1 MIIYNQI
8 KACLLNLKKGGIPMQ
23 QKCGMLINNVNNVKR
38 WFYEKIMSILLSIVM
53 STSLVIPTF
62 AEAPPYSIDK
72 VATKVVIDQH
82 ELRDI
87 YDKYASVTDETV
99 VEDML
104 MEDFGFSR
112 SEVKEL
118 LEVSKSGSGGSTGAS
133 RASSITGRLPATAAI
148 GTVVNIVYT
157 IDLQEMKDLATIT
170 NFIARQVGGAGA
182 GVAVAALVAKTVL
195 AAAQKGGIN
204 YAKVTISYTYGY
216 NNDGVLGWTPG
227 YTKYEYW

>member
-1 MIIYNQI
+1 M
-8 KACLLNLKKGGIPMQ
+8 
-23 QKCGMLINNVNNVKR
+23 
-38 WFYEKIMSILLSIVM
+38 
-53 STSLVIPTF
+53 
-62 AEAPPYSIDK
+62 
-72 VATKVVIDQH
+72 
-82 ELRDI
+82 RDI

-157 IDLQEMKDLATIT
+157 IDLQEMKDLA
-170 NFIARQVGGAGA
+170 ARQVGGAGA

>member
-1 MIIYNQI
+1 
-8 KACLLNLKKGGIPMQ
+8 MQ

-157 IDLQEMKDLATIT
+157 IDL
-170 NFIARQVGGAGA
+170 
-182 GVAVAALVAKTVL
+182 
-195 AAAQKGGIN
+195 
-204 YAKVTISYTYGY
+204 
-216 NNDGVLGWTPG
+216 
-227 YTKYEYW
+227 

>member
-1 MIIYNQI
+1 
-8 KACLLNLKKGGIPMQ
+8 
-23 QKCGMLINNVNNVKR
+23 
-38 WFYEKIMSILLSIVM
+38 M

-118 LEVSKSGSGGSTGAS
+118 LEVSK

>member
-1 MIIYNQI
+1 M
-8 KACLLNLKKGGIPMQ
+8 K
-23 QKCGMLINNVNNVKR
+23 
-38 WFYEKIMSILLSIVM
+38 KIMSILLSIVM

-182 GVAVAALVAKTVL
+182 GVAVAALVAKSIGNK
-195 AAAQKGGIN
+195 KGRCN
-204 YAKVTISYTYGY
+204 
-216 NNDGVLGWTPG
+216 
-227 YTKYEYW
+227 ERE

>member
-1 MIIYNQI
+1 
-8 KACLLNLKKGGIPMQ
+8 
-23 QKCGMLINNVNNVKR
+23 
-38 WFYEKIMSILLSIVM
+38 M

-195 AAAQKGGIN
+195 AAAQKG
-204 YAKVTISYTYGY
+204 A
-216 NNDGVLGWTPG
+216 
-227 YTKYEYW
+227 

>member
-1 MIIYNQI
+1 M
-8 KACLLNLKKGGIPMQ
+8 K
-23 QKCGMLINNVNNVKR
+23 
-38 WFYEKIMSILLSIVM
+38 KIMSILLSIVM

-182 GVAVAALVAKTVL
+182 GVAVAA
-195 AAAQKGGIN
+195 QKGGIN

>member
-1 MIIYNQI
+1 M
-8 KACLLNLKKGGIPMQ
+8 
-23 QKCGMLINNVNNVKR
+23 
-38 WFYEKIMSILLSIVM
+38 
-53 STSLVIPTF
+53 VIPTF

-157 IDLQEMKDLATIT
+157 IDL
-170 NFIARQVGGAGA
+170 
-182 GVAVAALVAKTVL
+182 
-195 AAAQKGGIN
+195 
-204 YAKVTISYTYGY
+204 
-216 NNDGVLGWTPG
+216 
-227 YTKYEYW
+227 

>member
-1 MIIYNQI
+1 
-8 KACLLNLKKGGIPMQ
+8 MQ

-38 WFYEKIMSILLSIVM
+38 WFYEKKFMSILLSIVM

-148 GTVVNIVYT
+148 GTVVKYCVY
-157 IDLQEMKDLATIT
+157 
-170 NFIARQVGGAGA
+170 N
-182 GVAVAALVAKTVL
+182 
-195 AAAQKGGIN
+195 
-204 YAKVTISYTYGY
+204 
-216 NNDGVLGWTPG
+216 
-227 YTKYEYW
+227 

>member
-1 MIIYNQI
+1 
-8 KACLLNLKKGGIPMQ
+8 MQ
-23 QKCGMLINNVNNVKR
+23 QKCGMLINNVKR
-38 WFYEKIMSILLSIVM
+38 WFYEKNYEYFIVDSYVNFIGNPM
-53 STSLVIPTF
+53 VIPTF

>member
-1 MIIYNQI
+1 M
-8 KACLLNLKKGGIPMQ
+8 K
-23 QKCGMLINNVNNVKR
+23 
-38 WFYEKIMSILLSIVM
+38 KIMSILLSIVM

-118 LEVSKSGSGGSTGAS
+118 LEVSKSGSGGST
-133 RASSITGRLPATAAI
+133 ATAAI

>member
-1 MIIYNQI
+1 M
-8 KACLLNLKKGGIPMQ
+8 K
-23 QKCGMLINNVNNVKR
+23 
-38 WFYEKIMSILLSIVM
+38 KIMSILLSIVM

-118 LEVSKSGSGGSTGAS
+118 LEVSKSGSG
-133 RASSITGRLPATAAI
+133 
-148 GTVVNIVYT
+148 
-157 IDLQEMKDLATIT
+157 DLQVL
-170 NFIARQVGGAGA
+170 RGH
-182 GVAVAALVAKTVL
+182 LV
-195 AAAQKGGIN
+195 
-204 YAKVTISYTYGY
+204 
-216 NNDGVLGWTPG
+216 
-227 YTKYEYW
+227 

>member
-1 MIIYNQI
+1 M
-8 KACLLNLKKGGIPMQ
+8 K
-23 QKCGMLINNVNNVKR
+23 
-38 WFYEKIMSILLSIVM
+38 KIMSILLSIVM

-204 YAKVTISYTYGY
+204 YAKVTIMM
-216 NNDGVLGWTPG
+216 
-227 YTKYEYW
+227 EY

>member
-1 MIIYNQI
+1 M
-8 KACLLNLKKGGIPMQ
+8 
-23 QKCGMLINNVNNVKR
+23 
-38 WFYEKIMSILLSIVM
+38 
-53 STSLVIPTF
+53 
-62 AEAPPYSIDK
+62 
-72 VATKVVIDQH
+72 IDQH

-195 AAAQKGGIN
+195 AAAQKGVIN
-204 YAKVTISYTYGY
+204 YAKV
-216 NNDGVLGWTPG
+216 
-227 YTKYEYW
+227 KYLIHMAIIMMEY

>member
-38 WFYEKIMSILLSIVM
+38 WLSIVM

-99 VEDML
+99 VEYML

-157 IDLQEMKDLATIT
+157 IDL
-170 NFIARQVGGAGA
+170 
-182 GVAVAALVAKTVL
+182 
-195 AAAQKGGIN
+195 
-204 YAKVTISYTYGY
+204 
-216 NNDGVLGWTPG
+216 
-227 YTKYEYW
+227 

>member
-1 MIIYNQI
+1 M
-8 KACLLNLKKGGIPMQ
+8 
-23 QKCGMLINNVNNVKR
+23 
-38 WFYEKIMSILLSIVM
+38 
-53 STSLVIPTF
+53 
-62 AEAPPYSIDK
+62 
-72 VATKVVIDQH
+72 
-82 ELRDI
+82 RDI

-195 AAAQKGGIN
+195 N

>member
-1 MIIYNQI
+1 M
-8 KACLLNLKKGGIPMQ
+8 K
-23 QKCGMLINNVNNVKR
+23 
-38 WFYEKIMSILLSIVM
+38 KIMSILLSIVM

-157 IDLQEMKDLATIT
+157 IDLDVCLTLQPEKHIMILNT
-170 NFIARQVGGAGA
+170 
-182 GVAVAALVAKTVL
+182 
-195 AAAQKGGIN
+195 
-204 YAKVTISYTYGY
+204 
-216 NNDGVLGWTPG
+216 
-227 YTKYEYW
+227 

>member
-1 MIIYNQI
+1 M
-8 KACLLNLKKGGIPMQ
+8 K
-23 QKCGMLINNVNNVKR
+23 
-38 WFYEKIMSILLSIVM
+38 KIMSILLSIVM

-216 NNDGVLGWTPG
+216 NNDVVLGWTPG

>member
-1 MIIYNQI
+1 
-8 KACLLNLKKGGIPMQ
+8 
-23 QKCGMLINNVNNVKR
+23 
-38 WFYEKIMSILLSIVM
+38 M

-195 AAAQKGGIN
+195 AAAQKGGIK
-204 YAKVTISYTYGY
+204 YAKFTISYTYGY
-216 NNDGVLGWTPG
+216 NNHGVLGWTPG

>member
-1 MIIYNQI
+1 M
-8 KACLLNLKKGGIPMQ
+8 
-23 QKCGMLINNVNNVKR
+23 
-38 WFYEKIMSILLSIVM
+38 
-53 STSLVIPTF
+53 
-62 AEAPPYSIDK
+62 
-72 VATKVVIDQH
+72 VVC
-82 ELRDI
+82 
-87 YDKYASVTDETV
+87 
-99 VEDML
+99 
-104 MEDFGFSR
+104 
-112 SEVKEL
+112 
-118 LEVSKSGSGGSTGAS
+118 KSGSGGSTGAS

-182 GVAVAALVAKTVL
+182 GAGVALVAKTVL
-195 AAAQKGGIN
+195 AATQKGGIN

>member
-1 MIIYNQI
+1 M
-8 KACLLNLKKGGIPMQ
+8 K
-23 QKCGMLINNVNNVKR
+23 
-38 WFYEKIMSILLSIVM
+38 KIMSILLSIVM

-118 LEVSKSGSGGSTGAS
+118 LEVSKRRRGHGPRRQARRQGLPRLRHGGRR
-133 RASSITGRLPATAAI
+133 RARRGHHLGGHDDSA
-148 GTVVNIVYT
+148 
-157 IDLQEMKDLATIT
+157 
-170 NFIARQVGGAGA
+170 QV
-182 GVAVAALVAKTVL
+182 
-195 AAAQKGGIN
+195 
-204 YAKVTISYTYGY
+204 
-216 NNDGVLGWTPG
+216 
-227 YTKYEYW
+227 

>member
-1 MIIYNQI
+1 
-8 KACLLNLKKGGIPMQ
+8 
-23 QKCGMLINNVNNVKR
+23 
-38 WFYEKIMSILLSIVM
+38 M

-157 IDLQEMKDLATIT
+157 IDLQEMKDL
-170 NFIARQVGGAGA
+170 
-182 GVAVAALVAKTVL
+182 
-195 AAAQKGGIN
+195 
-204 YAKVTISYTYGY
+204 
-216 NNDGVLGWTPG
+216 
-227 YTKYEYW
+227 

>member
-1 MIIYNQI
+1 M
-8 KACLLNLKKGGIPMQ
+8 K
-23 QKCGMLINNVNNVKR
+23 
-38 WFYEKIMSILLSIVM
+38 KIMSILLSIVM

-133 RASSITGRLPATAAI
+133 RASRITGRLPATAAI

-157 IDLQEMKDLATIT
+157 IDLDVCLTLQPEKH
-170 NFIARQVGGAGA
+170 
-182 GVAVAALVAKTVL
+182 AVTLNT
-195 AAAQKGGIN
+195 
-204 YAKVTISYTYGY
+204 
-216 NNDGVLGWTPG
+216 
-227 YTKYEYW
+227 

>member
-1 MIIYNQI
+1 M
-8 KACLLNLKKGGIPMQ
+8 K
-23 QKCGMLINNVNNVKR
+23 
-38 WFYEKIMSILLSIVM
+38 KIMSILLSIVM

-204 YAKVTISYTYGY
+204 YAKVIHMAIIMM
-216 NNDGVLGWTPG
+216 
-227 YTKYEYW
+227 EY

>member
-1 MIIYNQI
+1 
-8 KACLLNLKKGGIPMQ
+8 MQ

-38 WFYEKIMSILLSIVM
+38 WFYEKNYEYFIVDSYVNFIGNPM
-53 STSLVIPTF
+53 VIPTF

-182 GVAVAALVAKTVL
+182 MLAQGVC
-195 AAAQKGGIN
+195 
-204 YAKVTISYTYGY
+204 
-216 NNDGVLGWTPG
+216 
-227 YTKYEYW
+227 

>member
-38 WFYEKIMSILLSIVM
+38 WFYEKNYEYFIVD
-53 STSLVIPTF
+53 S
-62 AEAPPYSIDK
+62 Y
-72 VATKVVIDQH
+72 QH

>member
-1 MIIYNQI
+1 M
-8 KACLLNLKKGGIPMQ
+8 
-23 QKCGMLINNVNNVKR
+23 
-38 WFYEKIMSILLSIVM
+38 SIVM

-204 YAKVTISYTYGY
+204 YAKVTISIHMAIIMM
-216 NNDGVLGWTPG
+216 
-227 YTKYEYW
+227 EY

>member
-1 MIIYNQI
+1 
-8 KACLLNLKKGGIPMQ
+8 
-23 QKCGMLINNVNNVKR
+23 
-38 WFYEKIMSILLSIVM
+38 
-53 STSLVIPTF
+53 
-62 AEAPPYSIDK
+62 
-72 VATKVVIDQH
+72 
-82 ELRDI
+82 
-87 YDKYASVTDETV
+87 
-99 VEDML
+99 

-170 NFIARQVGGAGA
+170 NFIARQVGGA
-182 GVAVAALVAKTVL
+182 VAVAALVAKTVL